1 MTTKRFY
8 FVMLGL
14 NLLTV
19 GLLIFTVAWGN
30 GMIQSQSEKLK
41 LAKTES
47 KIIDE
52 QQISLLQ
59 AKKDVEKYKDLNEI
73 VKSIV
78 PQDKDQAKTVK
89 EISKLASEA
98 GVTLRDIRFQT
109 SNLGQTATPAA
120 PPATGDATT
129 TPTTPALPTISQ
141 VKPITGI
148 NGVFALEIIISNR
161 ESDPSTYE
169 ELINFLQKLE
179 TNRRTA
185 HVDKISITPVGD
197 GDTLTFTITL
207 NAYVKP

>member
-8 FVMLGL
+8 FVMVGL
-14 NLLTV
+14 NFLTV
-19 GLLIFTVAWGN
+19 GLLVFTIVWGN
-30 GMIQSQSEKLK
+30 GMIGFQSEKLK
-41 LAKTES
+41 VAKTEN

-78 PQDKDQAKTVK
+78 PQDKDQAKTVR

-109 SNLGQTATPAA
+109 SNLGQTATPPA
-120 PPATGDATT
+120 PATGGTGDTPA
-129 TPTTPALPTISQ
+129 TPTLPTISQ
-141 VKPITGI
+141 VKPIAGI
-148 NGVFALEIIISNR
+148 NGVFALEIIISSQETN
-161 ESDPSTYE
+161 PSTYE

-185 HVDKISITPVGD
+185 HVDRISIKPIGA
-197 GDTLTFTITL
+197 GENLTFTITL